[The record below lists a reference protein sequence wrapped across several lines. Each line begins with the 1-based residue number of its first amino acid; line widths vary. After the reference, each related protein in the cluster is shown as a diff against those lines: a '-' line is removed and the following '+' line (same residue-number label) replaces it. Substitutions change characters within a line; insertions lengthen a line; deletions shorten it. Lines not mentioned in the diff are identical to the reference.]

1 LGQCR
6 LWLEQNLPGAEI
18 KAVESTARAAE
29 IAAREKGAAAI
40 ASVHAANLYGLTL
53 LRRHIEDH
61 PNNFTRFLV
70 IGRRPTA
77 PTGRD
82 KTSIMFSTKDEPGV
96 LYRLLRPLAEAKLNL
111 SKIES
116 RPLKKKAWEYV
127 FFIDLD
133 GHIENKKVA
142 RAIRQMEKQ
151 CSYLQILG
159 SYPREVGR

>member
-1 LGQCR
+1 
-6 LWLEQNLPGAEI
+6 
-18 KAVESTARAAE
+18 
-29 IAAREKGAAAI
+29 
-40 ASVHAANLYGLTL
+40 
-53 LRRHIEDH
+53 
-61 PNNFTRFLV
+61 
-70 IGRRPTA
+70 
-77 PTGRD
+77 
-82 KTSIMFSTKDEPGV
+82 MFSTKDEPGV